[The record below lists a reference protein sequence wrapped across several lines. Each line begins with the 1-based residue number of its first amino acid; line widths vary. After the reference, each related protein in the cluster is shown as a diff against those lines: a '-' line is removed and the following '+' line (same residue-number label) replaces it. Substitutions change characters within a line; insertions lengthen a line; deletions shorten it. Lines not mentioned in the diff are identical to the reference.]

1 MAIARGTFEVDLEPA
16 PTFEEAPAVG
26 RMLIRKRFEGPL
38 AATSRGQMLA
48 VHAAVKGSAAYVA
61 LEVVEGTVDGREG
74 TFALAHLGTMQAGDG
89 ALTVTVV
96 PDSGT
101 GGLEGVT
108 GTMTIDIED
117 GVHHYVFDY
126 ALP

>member
-1 MAIARGTFEVDLEPA
+1 MATATGTFEVDLEPA
-16 PTFEEAPAVG
+16 AAFEEAPAVG
-26 RMLIRKRFEGPL
+26 RMLIRKRFAGPL
-38 AATSRGQMLA
+38 TATSRGQMLA

-61 LEVVEGTVDGREG
+61 LEVVEGSLDGRQG
-74 TFALAHLGTMQAGDG
+74 SFALAHLGTMRAGDG

-101 GGLEGVT
+101 GSLEGVT
-108 GTMTIDIED
+108 GTMTIDIKD
-117 GVHHYVFDY
+117 GVHHYAFDY